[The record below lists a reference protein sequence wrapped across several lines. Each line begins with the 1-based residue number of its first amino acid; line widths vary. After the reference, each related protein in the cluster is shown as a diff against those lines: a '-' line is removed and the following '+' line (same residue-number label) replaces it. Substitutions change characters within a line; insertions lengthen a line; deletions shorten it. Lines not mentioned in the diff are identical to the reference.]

1 MYNDWTI
8 ISIVLVVVAYCIAN
22 FIYKRTTYAHITH
35 KSLLKMFFDA
45 GSRGEFNIYRA
56 LAFLE
61 KKGGRFLFNVYLP
74 YKDGTTEIDVL
85 LFCSS
90 GLYVFESKNYSG
102 WIFGSADS
110 RMWTQSLP
118 RGKGRSS
125 HKEKFLNPIFQN
137 ALHLRQLKTF
147 CASEDLSCYSF
158 IVFSDDCTFKSQ
170 IDTVPPVYVCHTG
183 ELVDV
188 FRKTHQASTVHLT
201 EERIQ
206 ILYDL
211 LYPRSQC
218 TEQEKQAHI
227 DFLNECHSDH
237 DSK

>member
-1 MYNDWTI
+1 MYKGWI
-8 ISIVLVVVAYCIAN
+8 AISIVVVVAAYCIAD

-35 KSLLKMFFDA
+35 ISLLQMLFDA
-45 GSRGEFNIYRA
+45 GNRGEFNIFQE
-56 LAFLE
+56 LSFLE

-85 LFCSS
+85 LLYSS
-90 GLYVFESKNYSG
+90 GVYVFESKNYSG

-118 RGKGRSS
+118 QGKGRSS

-147 CASEDLSCYSF
+147 CESDDLSCYSF
-158 IVFSDDCTFKSQ
+158 VVFSDGCTLKSQ
-170 IDTVPPVYVCHTG
+170 IDAVPPVYVCHTG

-188 FRKTHQASTVHLT
+188 FIRTHQASTVHLT

-206 ILYDL
+206 TLYDL

-218 TEQEKQAHI
+218 TEQEKQMHI
-227 DFLNECHSDH
+227 DFLNQRHFDH